1 MKKYLYI
8 LIVVVLAV
16 SISACGGK
24 AAATEAPAGAGAP
37 VDSGAPAVDAGA
49 PADAAATDA
58 PAAPADSGAP
68 DEMDGFLFVPMQGEY
83 QPTVD
88 VNYFVAILREQ
99 SGIAGDLQLISAVPA
114 TTTWDTVRGYY
125 EQEAKNNGW
134 VLEKTEDVK
143 TQKGYLCSVALF
155 THGKNKILISYY
167 PLNGEVIILQIQG
180 Q

>member
-16 SISACGGK
+16 SISACGGGET
-24 AAATEAPAGAGAP
+24 AATAAPADGAAP
-37 VDSGAPAVDAGA
+37 VDSGESADAGA
-49 PADAAATDA
+49 PADAAAATDA
-58 PAAPADSGAP
+58 PADDSGVP

-83 QPTVD
+83 QPSVD

-114 TTTWDTVRGYY
+114 TTAWDTVRAYY

-167 PLNGEVIILQIQG
+167 PLNGEVIILQVQG